1 MVGNCAVFQSENTVE
16 LKGKR
21 IAFQQTIITDEKSKH
36 GHEDTGRLKAASD
49 LLRANYKGMFTN
61 AVELHTMTGH

>member
-1 MVGNCAVFQSENTVE
+1 MVSAFFCPRQLRLFWQMVGNCAVVQSENTAE

-36 GHEDTGRLKAASD
+36 GHEDTGRLKAVSESK
-49 LLRANYKGMFTN
+49 L
-61 AVELHTMTGH
+61 

>member
-1 MVGNCAVFQSENTVE
+1 MVGNCAVVQSENTVE

-36 GHEDTGRLKAASD
+36 GDEDMGRLKAGSESK
-49 LLRANYKGMFTN
+49 L
-61 AVELHTMTGH
+61 

>member
-1 MVGNCAVFQSENTVE
+1 MVGNCAVVQSENTVE

-36 GHEDTGRLKAASD
+36 GDEDTGRLKAGSESK
-49 LLRANYKGMFTN
+49 L
-61 AVELHTMTGH
+61 